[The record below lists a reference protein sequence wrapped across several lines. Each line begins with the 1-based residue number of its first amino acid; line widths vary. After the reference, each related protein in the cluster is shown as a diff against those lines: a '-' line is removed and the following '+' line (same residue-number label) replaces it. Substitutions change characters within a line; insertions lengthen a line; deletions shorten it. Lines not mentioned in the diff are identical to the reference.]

1 MYRRFESHFSTR
13 LMEFSLACTPDNDPV
28 SQMLHS
34 IADDIWVA
42 EQPLRY
48 LGVAL
53 TTRMTIVRLAD
64 GILMV
69 HSPIRLTD
77 ELRSAAA
84 SAGRVRFI
92 VAPNRFHHLFVPDW
106 QKAYPGAQTFCAP
119 GLDTKRADLKFTAI
133 LGDEPAP
140 AWADEMDQAFMRA
153 LPPLNEIVLFHRKSR
168 TVIFTDLL
176 FNIARHDSA
185 YARFL
190 LRLDGAL
197 HGPAIPR
204 SFRLLLHRR
213 RVECAAFLARLLS
226 WDFDRVILAHG
237 ELIGSGAKVAIER
250 AWRFGQ
256 TALGEGRP
264 VS

>member
-204 SFRLLLHRR
+204 SFRLLLRRR
-213 RVECAAFLARLLS
+213 RVECAAFLHRILS
-226 WDFDRVILAHG
+226 WDFDRAILAHG
-237 ELIGSGAKVAIER
+237 EIIESGARPAIER
-250 AWRFGQ
+250 AWRFAH
-256 TALGEGRP
+256 TA
-264 VS
+264 V

>member
-1 MYRRFESHFSTR
+1 MLGLQFAFSVHET
-13 LMEFSLACTPDNDPV
+13 LLSSA
-28 SQMLHS
+28 SMLHS
-34 IADDIWVA
+34 IADDLWVA

-64 GILMV
+64 GMLMV

-84 SAGRVRFI
+84 RAGRVRFI
-92 VAPNRFHHLFVPDW
+92 VAPNRFHHLFVADW
-106 QKAYPGAQTFCAP
+106 QKAYPEAQTFCAP
-119 GLDTKRADLKFTAI
+119 GLDTKRADLKFTGI
-133 LGDEPAP
+133 LGDYPAP
-140 AWADEMDQAFMRA
+140 GWADEMDQAFVRA
-153 LPPLNEIVLFHRKSR
+153 LPPLNEIVFFHRKSR

-190 LRLDGAL
+190 LRLDGAFC
-197 HGPAIPR
+197 GPAIPR
-204 SFRLLLHRR
+204 SFRLLLRR
-213 RVECAAFLARLLS
+213 RRGDCVTFLDRLHS
-226 WDFDRVILAHG
+226 WDFDRAILAHG
-237 ELIGSGAKVAIER
+237 EILHSGAKAAVKR
-250 AWRFGQ
+250 AWRFAQ
-256 TALGEGRP
+256 TALGKTKP

>member
-1 MYRRFESHFSTR
+1 MLR
-13 LMEFSLACTPDNDPV
+13 L
-28 SQMLHS
+28 
-34 IADDIWVA
+34 IADDLWVA

-64 GILMV
+64 GTLMV

-77 ELRSAAA
+77 ELRSAA

-106 QKAYPGAQTFCAP
+106 QKAYPDAQTFCAP

-133 LGDEPAP
+133 LGDEPP
-140 AWADEMDQAFMRA
+140 SAWADEIDQAFMRA
-153 LPPLNEIVLFHRKSR
+153 LPPLNEIVFFHRKSR

-176 FNIARHDSA
+176 FNIARHESA

-190 LRLDGAL
+190 LRLDGAF

-204 SFRLLLHRR
+204 SFRLLLRRR
-213 RVECAAFLARLLS
+213 RVECVAFLDRLLS
-226 WDFDRVILAHG
+226 WNFDRAILAHG
-237 ELIGSGAKVAIER
+237 TLIESGAKPMIER
-250 AWRFGQ
+250 AWRFAHITG
-256 TALGEGRP
+256 
-264 VS
+264 